1 MHEVFLERTARADLQ
16 RLPREVVERI
26 VRRMQ
31 SLAEEPRPAGCRK
44 ISGSRDD
51 WRIRIGEYRV
61 IYEVD
66 DALKRVNVMRV
77 KHRREA
83 YR

>member
-1 MHEVFLERTARADLQ
+1 MHNVFFERTAKDDLQ
-16 RLPREVVERI
+16 RLPKELFTRI
-26 VRRMQ
+26 LDRIR
-31 SLAEEPRPAGCRK
+31 SLGDEPRPPGCRK
-44 ISGSRDD
+44 MSGSKND

-61 IYEVD
+61 VYEVD